1 MLVLVLFALALGG
14 VVTGAAI
21 ATPEAE
27 PVAPAIRVE
36 LCPVVAPALVTAD
49 GSVLAV
55 NGKNMGVVCPKW
67 EAPVK
72 PTPKARHGTAGS
84 SL

>member
-1 MLVLVLFALALGG
+1 MLVVLFVLALGG
-14 VVTGAAI
+14 VVTGAAV
-21 ATPEAE
+21 ATPEVA
-27 PVAPAIRVE
+27 PAAPAIRLE
-36 LCPVVAPALVTAD
+36 LCPVVAPAMVAAD

-55 NGKNMGVVCPKW
+55 NGNNMGVICPKW
-67 EAPVK
+67 VAPVK